1 MAAVT
6 QSAQFSPQHSTTQ
19 SSSVQPGHIFSDDEL
34 SEIFQIDFGQIF
46 GNPEAGLKSNYKGI
60 QSKRTTQGKKCGLP
74 SVLFSYISLNTKQ
87 IYLDMQNSKNS
98 KKINSA

>member
-1 MAAVT
+1 MAAVS
-6 QSAQFSPQHSTTQ
+6 QSAQFSSQHSTTH

-60 QSKRTTQGKKCGLP
+60 QSKRTTQGKKCCFA
-74 SVLFSYISLNTKQ
+74 VCRTFFHI
-87 IYLDMQNSKNS
+87 
-98 KKINSA
+98 

>member
-1 MAAVT
+1 MAAVS
-6 QSAQFSPQHSTTQ
+6 QSAPFSAPHSTTH

-60 QSKRTTQGKKCGLP
+60 QSKKTIQGKKCG
-74 SVLFSYISLNTKQ
+74 F
-87 IYLDMQNSKNS
+87 
-98 KKINSA
+98 AEC